1 MTADAAAGSMP
12 RRFAPDVLEALPL
25 GVVLFD
31 ERLMVVWCNE
41 TARTMLGEQAD
52 LPAALAADI
61 VESRYEDWSTNLRH
75 IFNGQPRRYEHLML
89 RRDGGDP
96 RHVTLH
102 GSAAVAGESP
112 PQRVGVLLVE
122 DVTARVTMEQRLA
135 VSDRLAAV
143 GKLCAQVAHE
153 LNNPLDGIL
162 RFQNLALR
170 LADEAESGKLRE
182 YIRSARDGTLRLT
195 QIVRALLDFSR
206 RTPPLAA
213 DQGVDRLLDEAVRTF
228 ESRAIERGVGLVCHY
243 RGRDLPA
250 VGGSNLF
257 QVFCNL
263 IKNAIDAMPNGGSL
277 VISAGIECGEV
288 VVRFSDTGIGLPP
301 EADRIF
307 LPFFTTK
314 PPGQGTG
321 LGLAVCREIVERLG
335 GRIAASG
342 RPDGPGAVFTVRL
355 AVPAGAGLAAG
366 SLPATA
372 NHESG
377 RTPPARPQGA

>member
-1 MTADAAAGSMP
+1 MTAEAAIVPAP

-31 ERLMVVWCNE
+31 AQLLVVWRNE
-41 TARTMLGEQAD
+41 TARTMLGEQTD

-75 IFNGQPRRYEHLML
+75 IFSGQPRRYEHLML

-112 PQRVGVLLVE
+112 QQRIGVLLVE

-182 YIRSARDGTLRLT
+182 YIQSARDGTLRLT

-228 ESRAIERGVGLVCHY
+228 ESRAAEYGVGLFCHY

-277 VISAGIECGEV
+277 VISAGIEGSEV
-288 VVRFSDTGIGLPP
+288 VVRFSDTGVGLPP
-301 EADRIF
+301 DTDRIF

-335 GRIAASG
+335 GRIAASD
-342 RPDGPGAVFTVRL
+342 RPDGPGAIFTVRL
-355 AVPAGAGLAAG
+355 PAPAAAIPVAEA
-366 SLPATA
+366 LPASA
-372 NHESG
+372 KAAPG
-377 RTPPARPQGA
+377 RTPPSEPQGA